1 MKKITFEQGQV
12 FKVECPFLRAS
23 REDYDFFELSDPNY
37 RPVKVLSWKPGSQ
50 WGGDGYDESYP
61 EAHGM
66 GFVIYTVIDTHQLP
80 KPYRARVFYLRSWI
94 DPDGRA
100 FGKKDVKITTPQ
112 ALHYKINKWKN
123 RTYDVE
129 IVDLNEADKKKMLE
143 AA

>member
-1 MKKITFEQGQV
+1 MRKITFEPGQV
-12 FKVECPFLRAS
+12 FKVECPFIRTTFT
-23 REDYDFFELSDPNY
+23 DYDLLEADPTKDPVAIGW
-37 RPVKVLSWKPGSQ
+37 RPGVRWT
-50 WGGDGYDESYP
+50 GDGFHDDYP

-66 GFVIYTVIDTHQLP
+66 GFVIYTVIDTHKLP

-100 FGKKDVKITTPQ
+100 FGKKDIKMTTYQVLRHKID
-112 ALHYKINKWKN
+112 KWKN

-129 IVDLNEADKKKMLE
+129 IVDLTESDKQKLLE